1 MAFAELKA
9 RQSVM
14 WGNGPYERV
23 SGSLADMHE
32 LVVDRLEPGSGVE
45 WLDAGC
51 GPGNLCFLAA
61 ERGANVTGMDLAP
74 VLVERAKEL
83 ARERGLDI
91 DFDVGDAEEMRYD
104 DWSFDVV
111 SSTIGVMF
119 APDHVAVARELA
131 RVTRPGGRLGLA
143 AWTPDGGIGHLFA
156 MLRPFSPPPP
166 EGVGKPLEW
175 GREEYVRELLG
186 DDFELEFESHDTV
199 MRIDSGE
206 ECWDLFS
213 TSFGPAKTAAEALD
227 PDRREELRRTWIEF
241 FEKQREGD
249 EIVHHR
255 EFLLTLGT
263 RR

>member
-104 DWSFDVV
+104 DSSFDVV
-111 SSTIGVMF
+111 SSIIGVMF
-119 APDHVAVARELA
+119 APGPRGGSARA
-131 RVTRPGGRLGLA
+131 RACDPARRSARSRGLDAGRWHRAFVRHA
-143 AWTPDGGIGHLFA
+143 AA
-156 MLRPFSPPPP
+156 
-166 EGVGKPLEW
+166 
-175 GREEYVRELLG
+175 LLP
-186 DDFELEFESHDTV
+186 
-199 MRIDSGE
+199 
-206 ECWDLFS
+206 
-213 TSFGPAKTAAEALD
+213 TSA
-227 PDRREELRRTWIEF
+227 
-241 FEKQREGD
+241 
-249 EIVHHR
+249 
-255 EFLLTLGT
+255 
-263 RR
+263 